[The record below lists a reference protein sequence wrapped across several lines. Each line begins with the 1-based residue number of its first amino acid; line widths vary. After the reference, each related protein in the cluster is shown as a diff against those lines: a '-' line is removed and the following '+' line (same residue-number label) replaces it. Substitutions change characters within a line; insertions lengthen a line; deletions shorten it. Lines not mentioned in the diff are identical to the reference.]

1 MNKFQQEYQR
11 LCEIDRRLTEE
22 MVKDGELTEEDGY
35 IQNDF
40 RRLEILM
47 EMPDE
52 IPNDEEK
59 EYNNYVGLELF

>member
-22 MVKDGELTEEDGY
+22 MVKDGELTEEEGY
-35 IQNDF
+35 MRNDF

-52 IPNDEEK
+52 IPDDK
-59 EYNNYVGLELF
+59 EN